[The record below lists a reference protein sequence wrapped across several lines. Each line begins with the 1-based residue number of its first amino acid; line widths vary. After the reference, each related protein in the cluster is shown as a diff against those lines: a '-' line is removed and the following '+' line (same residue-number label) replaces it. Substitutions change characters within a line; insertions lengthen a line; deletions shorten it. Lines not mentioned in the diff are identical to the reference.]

1 MAQIPEPSDLSARGF
16 EGGSSDSPKAKNKKS
31 VKFEDKKGK
40 QKNKLVGRQSSRGG
54 SLGGHL
60 EDELLN
66 NPYEPFRE
74 IPNYKI
80 DDDDMFDKHRNK
92 TMN

>member
-1 MAQIPEPSDLSARGF
+1 MAQIPDPSDLSARGF

-40 QKNKLVGRQSSRGG
+40 QTNKIGRQTSRGG